1 MWLFCLTARTAN
13 VDACFF
19 LKVEEHGR
27 FGPVPRRN
35 R

>member
-1 MWLFCLTARTAN
+1 MRLFCLTARTAN
-13 VDACFF
+13 VDACLF
-19 LKVEEHGR
+19 LKVGEHGG